1 MSQLSEYFTTLLL
14 KYLFFILIFTT
25 SCTINGQ
32 HYIHFTPSSFSN
44 KFSLNV
50 APVLKIHEG
59 DTVATETVDASGADK
74 NGIKKARG
82 GNPLTGPFYIENSS
96 VGDILA
102 ITFTKISLN
111 RSYAFTTENFVAR
124 SLPKEITEQFKK
136 PKIIKWKLDSKNN
149 FASPDTSYEHL
160 QFFKVPIKPF
170 IGCVGV
176 APSNNKNEILSFF
189 QGNFGGNL
197 DFSSVKQSSTIYL
210 PVFHDGAFLFLG
222 DAHAEQGDGELAGN
236 ALETSMNIEFTVRI
250 IKAPAYSLTFPRVED
265 SNYIMAMGIAKSL
278 DDALKFA
285 TQNLVDCLQNDYKLS
300 IQEASQV
307 ISTSV
312 EYVIAEIADPD
323 VEIVARIKKEIL
335 QGLKKQQ

>member
-1 MSQLSEYFTTLLL
+1 L
-14 KYLFFILIFTT
+14 KYLFFILFFST
-25 SCTINGQ
+25 SCLINGQ
-32 HYIHFTPSSFSN
+32 HNIHFTPTSFSN
-44 KFSLNV
+44 KFSLNIT
-50 APVLKIHEG
+50 PVLKINEG
-59 DTVATETVDASGADK
+59 DTVRTETVDASGADK

-82 GNPLTGPFYIENSS
+82 GNPLTGPFYIENASA
-96 VGDILA
+96 GDILA

-111 RSYAFTTENFVAR
+111 RSSAFTTENFVTR
-124 SLPKEITEQFKK
+124 SLSKEITEQFKK
-136 PKIIKWKLDSKNN
+136 SKIVMWKLDTQNN

-160 QFFKVPIKPF
+160 KFFKVPINPF
-170 IGCVGV
+170 LGCVGV

-197 DFSSVKQSSTIYL
+197 DFSAIKQSSTIYL

-236 ALETSMNIEFTVRI
+236 ALETSMDVEFTVKV
-250 IKAPAYSLTFPRVED
+250 IKNSTNTLSFPRIED
-265 SNYIMAMGIAKSL
+265 SSYIMAMGINKSL
-278 DDALKFA
+278 DDALKLA
-285 TQNLVDCLQNDYKLS
+285 TQNLVDWLQNDYKLS

-335 QGLKKQQ
+335 KGLKKQ